1 MSVRKVRGHD
11 NLYDIDDTAGSGAD
25 PEPQSPPLFW
35 KMIKIKIDEDGFLW
49 LRRGSELKVQFCQM
63 ADRPCGDYCAGF
75 GEPKGDVV
83 DDGDICL
90 TICTRRLFCKPEE
103 FLDERD

>member
-11 NLYDIDDTAGSGAD
+11 NLYDIDDTAQREG
-25 PEPQSPPLFW
+25 

-49 LRRGSELKVQFCQM
+49 LRRGSKLKVQFCQLM
-63 ADRPCGDYCAGF
+63 ADRSCGDYCAGF
-75 GEPKGDVV
+75 GDPKGDVV

-103 FLDERD
+103 FLDERK

>member
-1 MSVRKVRGHD
+1 MEIRPLTPDKLTRKREG
-11 NLYDIDDTAGSGAD
+11 
-25 PEPQSPPLFW
+25 

-49 LRRGSELKVQFCQM
+49 LRRGSELKEQFCQHM
-63 ADRPCGDYCAGF
+63 IECSCGDYCAGF

-90 TICTRRLFCKPEE
+90 TICTCRLFCKPDE